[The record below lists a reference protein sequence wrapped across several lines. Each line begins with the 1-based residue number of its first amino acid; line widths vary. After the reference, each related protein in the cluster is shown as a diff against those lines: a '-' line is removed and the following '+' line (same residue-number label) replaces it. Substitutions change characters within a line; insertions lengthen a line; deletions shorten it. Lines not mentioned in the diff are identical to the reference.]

1 MAGTAY
7 HGYLPGRFGLA
18 NALLEPSY
26 RGGWTSSC
34 NLASVI
40 SSGEE
45 PSIYREPSE
54 VFRLASPKLAH
65 TFFKIFNPSAW
76 PMFTATL
83 RELAYSIRSLI
94 DAADG
99 QV

>member
-45 PSIYREPSE
+45 PSI
-54 VFRLASPKLAH
+54 
-65 TFFKIFNPSAW
+65 FFKIFNPSAW